1 MFVMM
6 EMNEKKKMMKVLMT
20 MRETRKTKVNGKKRR
35 KMMKI
40 KRKMMMMMVTLM
52 MIMMITCSYGLGWFP
67 MAPGPLVRPGWE
79 VSLGRTVLPDVV
91 SSCDP
96 WIMVFRDV

>member
-1 MFVMM
+1 MALVDRNGLGKRRRRMKIRKK
-6 EMNEKKKMMKVLMT
+6 KKKMMV
-20 MRETRKTKVNGKKRR
+20 
-35 KMMKI
+35 
-40 KRKMMMMMVTLM
+40 
-52 MIMMITCSYGLGWFP
+52 MMITCSYGLGWFP
-67 MAPGPLVRPGWE
+67 MPPGSFVRPGWE